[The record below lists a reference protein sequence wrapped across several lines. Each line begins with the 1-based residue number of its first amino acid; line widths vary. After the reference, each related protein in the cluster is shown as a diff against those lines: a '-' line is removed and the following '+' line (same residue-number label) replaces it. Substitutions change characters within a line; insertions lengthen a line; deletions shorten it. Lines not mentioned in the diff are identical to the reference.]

1 MRILRHRQVRRLAQ
15 AHTAGKTCP
24 DPTDSKWG
32 SYPSITVLPPWP
44 GAVAFWLIATDVD
57 QDTLSYDMAGPFG
70 DRFSVEGHTGIARV
84 AKTLD
89 YEVRTR
95 MDLVRKDVV
104 IVVEDRN
111 DNKPVFQNPP
121 SSASVYEVT
130 LPSPLAPPH
139 HRMVRPPDCGPGK
152 IIPNTTENVNLFT
165 VSDNGSI
172 YLNGLLDYNSKS
184 TYYQLQLQAYDGG
197 GLLNGQHV
205 VQRSQIIYL
214 PINVVDVPNL
224 APQFIGAPFE
234 GSVSE
239 DAILNKE
246 ILRVVAIDGDKGI
259 NDYIYFNITDSTRP
273 TWFTI
278 DSVSGTINVNST
290 LDREDLLK
298 EDEAVRLQVYATE
311 AKEDVNGIRAW
322 NSTWVTIK
330 VTDVNDNDPKFY
342 FCQTADCNFSQAQ
355 NTFEGFIE
363 EHASSR
369 VPVNNLSIVAY
380 DPDKGPNGTFHLSL
394 HGKDRDAFSVFPNKV
409 VNQGEVQVLVF
420 NSTLVDYEINDNM
433 EVEIVANDSMSYK
446 TSSAQVTIKL
456 IDINDHAPTF
466 NQSLFVLEVSE
477 NSEIGTVVTDS
488 IQAIDPD
495 TGPWGSITYQL
506 LPDRHIFQVE
516 PASGVVTVKN
526 GSLLD
531 RERQAV
537 HYVTLQAQDGGKQ
550 MGSTLLEIRLK
561 DVNDNPPVVSSSYNA
576 FVKEEVDGVNVK
588 IQAYDNDEPDSN
600 NSRICFEILEGP
612 YSRNFTVECDSGVL
626 TNGTTL
632 DREAIDPVLLGRIQ
646 LTVLVFDL
654 GVPSLNTTV
663 NVTINVEDIND
674 NQPVFNSSLYE
685 FSIKERLKG
694 AKIGVMEAWDADQT
708 EVNNR
713 ITFTLSGVGTN
724 NFVIHASPQPGNLHG
739 GRYQGTLSLDPEVTL
754 DYETKPNNFSLTV
767 QAVNTDS
774 TVGLNTTQAVVRVVD
789 INDEPPYIV
798 KDSLRQVEVAE
809 NQPHFGVVTTV
820 KAEDP
825 DTSADVKIQLLSVT
839 CLQDQRDVG
848 PVCRDWFVVDADG
861 TVSVNESSAIDYEL
875 CDLVHLIIRAWDNHT
890 CENYPAYSPDGER
903 PRSASLV
910 FLGVSPSRNLGQQRP
925 PVPPPLPPQAND
937 SDAKGTQEIN
947 FSIMKVEF
955 IRKDETN
962 STHQGL
968 FSIDTQRENNMHLG
982 RITVATSLDAS
993 LKGKYQLTVQAKDN
1007 PFSGDSLATNHSLS
1021 LFTVD
1026 ESQKVQLQFS
1036 QPASEVAANSEEIK
1050 ESLTLATRTTVYIA
1064 SIADF
1069 SEKDRA
1075 SRWGS
1080 EALGS
1085 GWGGSQPA

>member
-89 YEVRTR
+89 YEVR
-95 MDLVRKDVV
+95 KDVV

-121 SSASVYEVT
+121 SSASNDTVGTIVCT
-130 LPSPLAPPH
+130 VLAED
-139 HRMVRPPDCGPGK
+139 RDTGSSGLVKYSILG